1 MCRLCVPRICVS
13 SEFTEERKKLES
25 GGISVYISRCVDK
38 ACCKSAR
45 HWSTAAAVATAQTG
59 VASATAIGDI

>member
-1 MCRLCVPRICVS
+1 VCRGFASVVS
-13 SEFTEERKKLES
+13 SPKSEKKELES

-38 ACCKSAR
+38 VCCKSAR